1 MHADYLIAR
10 YTELPSYRRP
20 SIITY
25 VLRFPLCTPPVLCTL
40 LSRPSFP
47 HPVPSSSPTPPSTDD
62 SDSGPPE
69 LPRRLFRHLSTSG
82 VEAFPHLHFLYTSS
96 APQLT
101 LRRPDIDSCNG
112 YPLARA
118 VSAGAVPLVHF
129 LLDHGA
135 SPRRRD
141 ALAVRIAIKRRDLSL
156 VRLLVEPPDEPPDE
170 RRAGKRRKLA
180 DRVKVTS
187 EMLRLAVMCG
197 AQDIAEYLMSEKGC
211 VPDLRTLSL
220 LRYVQV
226 YFFFVDVAFL
236 LNTERLA
243 PACKLLGPGVRENC
257 LRHQPPRNGGQ
268 N

>member
-1 MHADYLIAR
+1 VHADYLIAR
-10 YTELPSYRRP
+10 YIELPSCRPP

-25 VLRFPLCTPPVLCTL
+25 VLRFPLCTPSVLAAL
-40 LSRPSFP
+40 LERPSFP
-47 HPVPSSSPTPPSTDD
+47 HPVQSSSSTYTRTNTGTPHANCCHRNYA
-62 SDSGPPE
+62 SDPPE
-69 LPRRLFRHLSTSG
+69 LPRRLFRQLSTSG
-82 VEAFPHLHFLYTSS
+82 AEALPLLQFLYKSS

-101 LRRPDIDSCNG
+101 RRPDIDSYGG

-156 VRLLVEPPDEPPDE
+156 VRLLVEPPDAPPDE
-170 RRAGKRRKLA
+170 RRTGKRRKLA

-197 AQDIAEYLMSEKGC
+197 AQDIAEYLMNEKGC
-211 VPDLRTLSL
+211 VPDIRTLSL
-220 LRYVQV
+220 LRYGKFYCTSSSVIC
-226 YFFFVDVAFL
+226 
-236 LNTERLA
+236 LNTESRA
-243 PACKLLGPGVRENC
+243 SIANF
-257 LRHQPPRNGGQ
+257 
-268 N
+268 